1 MADGTIAFVLNA
13 HLPFVRHPAHEDF
26 LEERWLFEAI
36 TETYIPLLEM
46 LGSLDRDAIPTRL
59 TLSLSPTLLG
69 QLSDP
74 LLQARYLR
82 HLDRQV
88 ELAEKEVRRTRPDA
102 SLRRLAEM
110 YLARFYRAR
119 AVFIDEWQ
127 QDLIAAFRAYQQRG
141 LVDLITSAA
150 THGLLPLLDTAPGT
164 VRAQI
169 EVATAEYQRFFGRL
183 VDGFWLPQCAFEPGI
198 DAELARAGVRYT
210 VVDAHAI
217 AYATPRPIYGV
228 YAPIVCDSGVAV
240 FGHDPDAAKQVLGM
254 HEGYPLDPAYRD
266 FGRDVGFDLD
276 PDYLR
281 PYLPPGGQRVQTG
294 FKYFR
299 NGVRRDGAEHYDP
312 ERAREQARRHA
323 DHWVATRQRQ
333 MTWLARSMDRPPV
346 LVSAFDAE
354 LFGRWWFEGPLW
366 LEQVLRRIAGAPG
379 LRTATPADELRER
392 PSVQRATPAASS
404 WSAGGHLEPWLGA
417 KNDWVIRHVH
427 STAERLRALCQCYPS
442 AGDLTRRALTQ
453 AARELLL
460 AQASD
465 WPLLMTKDETAEYA
479 TRRTRDH
486 LLRCQRLCTEVEQ
499 DDVNEPR
506 LAALEDADNIFPTL
520 DYRVFL

>member
-1 MADGTIAFVLNA
+1 MAGGSFALVLNA

-26 LEERWLFEAI
+26 LEERWLFEAV

-46 LGSLDRDAIPTRL
+46 LGSLDRDRVPTRL

-69 QLSDP
+69 QLADP

-102 SLRRLAEM
+102 RLRALAEM

-127 QDLIAAFRAYQQRG
+127 RDLIAAFRAYQQRG

-150 THGLLPLLDTAPGT
+150 THGLLPVLGTAAGT

-169 EVATAEYQRFFGRL
+169 EVATAEHQRFFGRL

-217 AYATPRPIYGV
+217 AYASPRPVYGV
-228 YAPIVCDSGVAV
+228 YAPVVCDSGVAA
-240 FGHDPDAAKQVLGM
+240 FGRDPDATKQVLGA
-254 HEGYPLDPAYRD
+254 HEGYPLDAAYRD
-266 FGRDVGFDLD
+266 FERDIGFDLD
-276 PDYLR
+276 TDYLR
-281 PYLPPGGQRVQTG
+281 PYLPPTGQRVQTG

-299 NGVRRDGAEHYDP
+299 NGGRRGGGEPYEP

-323 DHWVATRQRQ
+323 EHFVAARRRQVA
-333 MTWLARSMDRPPV
+333 WLARSMDRPPV

-366 LEQVLRRIAGAPG
+366 LEQVLRRVAETPELRACTPG
-379 LRTATPADELRER
+379 DALRER
-392 PSVQRATPAASS
+392 PAVQRATPAASS
-404 WSAGGHLEPWLGA
+404 WAMRGHLEAWLGPQ
-417 KNDWVIRHVH
+417 NDWVHRHVH
-427 STAERLRALCQCYPS
+427 ATADRLRALCQCYPS

-465 WPLLMTKDETAEYA
+465 WPLLMSRDATSEYA

-486 LLRCQRLCTEVEQ
+486 LLRCQRLCAEVEQ

>member
-1 MADGTIAFVLNA
+1 MADGSIAFVLNA

-26 LEERWLFEAI
+26 LEERWLFEAV

-46 LGSLDRDAIPTRL
+46 LGSLDRDKVPPAL

-69 QLSDP
+69 QLADP

-102 SLRRLAEM
+102 AVRRLAEM

-169 EVATAEYQRFFGRL
+169 EVATAEHQRFFGRL

-198 DAELARAGVRYT
+198 DVELARAGVRYT
-210 VVDAHAI
+210 VVDAHAV
-217 AYATPRPIYGV
+217 AYASPRPIYGV
-228 YAPIVCDSGVAV
+228 YAPIVCDSGVAA
-240 FGHDPDAAKQVLGM
+240 FGHDPDAAKQVLGV
-254 HEGYPLDPAYRD
+254 HEGYPLDAAYRD
-266 FGRDVGFDLD
+266 FQRDIGFDLD

-281 PYLPPGGQRVQTG
+281 PYLPPTGQRVQTG

-299 NGVRRDGAEHYDP
+299 NGVRPRRRRALRPGA
-312 ERAREQARRHA
+312 RARAGAPARRA
-323 DHWVATRQRQ
+323 LGRARQRQ
-333 MTWLARSMDRPPV
+333 IAWLARSMDRPPV
-346 LVSAFDAE
+346 IVSAFDAE
-354 LFGRWWFEGPLW
+354 LFGRWWFEGPPGSSTCCAASPRC
-366 LEQVLRRIAGAPG
+366 RRSGRRTPG
-379 LRTATPADELRER
+379 DELRER
-392 PSVQRATPAASS
+392 PTVQRATPAASS

-417 KNDWVIRHVH
+417 QNDWVHRHVH
-427 STAERLRALCQCYPS
+427 ATAERLRTLCQSYPS

-460 AQASD
+460 AQAGD
-465 WPLLMTKDETAEYA
+465 WPLLMTRDETSEYA
-479 TRRTRDH
+479 ARRTRDH

>member
-1 MADGTIAFVLNA
+1 MAGGSVVFVLNA

-46 LGSLDRDAIPTRL
+46 LGSLDRDRVPTRL

-88 ELAEKEVRRTRPDA
+88 ELAEKEIRRTRPDGR
-102 SLRRLAEM
+102 LRSLAEM

-127 QDLIAAFRAYQQRG
+127 RDLIAAFRAYQQRG

-150 THGLLPLLDTAPGT
+150 THGLLPILGSAAGT

-169 EVATAEYQRFFGRL
+169 EVATAEHQRFFGRL
-183 VDGFWLPQCAFEPGI
+183 VDGFWLPQCAFEPGV

-217 AYATPRPIYGV
+217 AYASPRPVYGV
-228 YAPIVCDSGVAV
+228 YAPVVCDSGVAV
-240 FGHDPDAAKQVLGM
+240 FGRDPDAAKQVLGA
-254 HEGYPLDPAYRD
+254 HEGYPLDGAYRD
-266 FGRDVGFDLD
+266 FERDIGFELD
-276 PDYLR
+276 ADYLR
-281 PYLPPGGQRVQTG
+281 PYLPPTGQRVQTG

-299 NGVRRDGAEHYDP
+299 NGARRDVSEPYEP

-323 DHWVATRQRQ
+323 EHYVAARRRHVA
-333 MTWLARSMDRPPV
+333 WLARSMDRPPV
-346 LVSAFDAE
+346 LVSACDAA

-366 LEQVLRRIAGAPG
+366 LEHVLRRTADIPELRACTPG
-379 LRTATPADELRER
+379 DELRER
-392 PSVQRATPAASS
+392 PVVQRATPAASS
-404 WSAGGHLEPWLGA
+404 WAMRGHLEAWLGPQ
-417 KNDWVIRHVH
+417 NDWVHRHVH
-427 STAERLRALCQCYPS
+427 ATAERLRALCQCYPS

-465 WPLLMTKDETAEYA
+465 WPLLMSRDATSEYA

-486 LLRCQRLCTEVEQ
+486 LLRCQRLCTEVER

-506 LAALEDADNIFPTL
+506 LAALEDADNVFPTL

>member
-1 MADGTIAFVLNA
+1 MAGGSLVFVLNA

-26 LEERWLFEAI
+26 LEERWLFEAV

-46 LGSLDRDAIPTRL
+46 LGSLDRDRVPTRL

-69 QLSDP
+69 QLADP

-102 SLRRLAEM
+102 RLRSLAEM

-127 QDLIAAFRAYQQRG
+127 RDLIAAFRAYQQRG

-150 THGLLPLLDTAPGT
+150 THGLLPVLGTAAGT

-169 EVATAEYQRFFGRL
+169 EVATAEHQRFFGRL

-210 VVDAHAI
+210 LVDTHAI
-217 AYATPRPIYGV
+217 AYASPRPVYGV
-228 YAPIVCDSGVAV
+228 YAPIVCDSGVAA
-240 FGHDPDAAKQVLGM
+240 FGRDPDAAKQVLGA
-254 HEGYPLDPAYRD
+254 HEGYPLDAEYRD
-266 FGRDVGFDLD
+266 FERDIGFDLD
-276 PDYLR
+276 ADYLR
-281 PYLPPGGQRVQTG
+281 PYLPQSGQRVQTG
-294 FKYFR
+294 FKYLR
-299 NGVRRDGAEHYDP
+299 NGARRGAAEPYEP
-312 ERAREQARRHA
+312 ARALEQARRHA
-323 DHWVATRQRQ
+323 EHFVAARRRQVA
-333 MTWLARSMDRPPV
+333 WLARSMDRPPV

-354 LFGRWWFEGPLW
+354 LFGRWWFEGPAW
-366 LEQVLRRIAGAPG
+366 LEYVLRRVAETPELQACTPG
-379 LRTATPADELRER
+379 DELRAR
-392 PSVQRATPAASS
+392 PAVQRATPAASS
-404 WSAGGHLEPWLGA
+404 WAMRGHLEAWLGPQ
-417 KNDWVIRHVH
+417 NDWVHRHVH
-427 STAERLRALCQCYPS
+427 ATAERLRALCQSYPS

-465 WPLLMTKDETAEYA
+465 WQLLMSRDATSEYA